1 MAPDATRTRGPAKPP
16 PGAGPRPGPAPL
28 VRLGPAGSASP
39 SPRVSKRTHE
49 HTSIDFPSHESHT
62 RIFRVS
68 GAGLQGGVAGRCA
81 PLTRAGTRNEE
92 GALAADSEAA
102 SASSSFMAGPPG
114 RSDSEA
120 GYRDSA
126 ASQVN
131 FRPASAAFSRDER
144 EPPYGTSPRLAP
156 RTWPTGRR
164 CRDAVAI
171 VVDRDYSLST

>member
-1 MAPDATRTRGPAKPP
+1 MHAR
-16 PGAGPRPGPAPL
+16 
-28 VRLGPAGSASP
+28 S
-39 SPRVSKRTHE
+39 H
-49 HTSIDFPSHESHT
+49 DFPSHKQRFSESRARAT
-62 RIFRVS
+62 KAAS
-68 GAGLQGGVAGRCA
+68 EAGVPADRA
-81 PLTRAGTRNEE
+81 SAGTRNEE
-92 GALAADSEAA
+92 GALVADSEAA